1 VPDETVLRN
10 LQQLI
15 ERNHA
20 DTIRNYA
27 DNKEDI
33 HELKD
38 QLRDLALKV
47 VSQDLFTKYAT
58 DWDRRFNE
66 QKEHIAEERAAR
78 KADIKAVQDQ
88 MDKSS
93 TGIRTN
99 FWQGLTA
106 SILVVGTVVTIANL
120 FLSVRGP

>member
-1 VPDETVLRN
+1 VPDETLRS
-10 LQQLI
+10 LQQTI

-33 HELKD
+33 LELKG

-47 VSQDLFTKYAT
+47 VSQELFTKYIT
-58 DWDRRFNE
+58 DWERRFSE
-66 QKEHIAEERAAR
+66 QKEDIAEERAAR
-78 KADIKAVQDQ
+78 EKDIRAVYEQ

-93 TGIRTN
+93 TGFRTN
-99 FWQGLTA
+99 FWQGLSAT
-106 SILVVGTVVTIANL
+106 ILIIGTLVTIANL
-120 FLSVRGP
+120 FLSVRGT